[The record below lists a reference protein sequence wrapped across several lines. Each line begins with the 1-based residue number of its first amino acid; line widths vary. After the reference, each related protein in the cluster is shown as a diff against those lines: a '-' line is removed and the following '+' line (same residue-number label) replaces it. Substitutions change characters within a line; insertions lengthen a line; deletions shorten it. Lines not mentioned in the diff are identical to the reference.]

1 MLRSQT
7 LTTPGSRSTARSRRP
22 TQTRRLGQ
30 FVVEGE
36 KLVAR
41 LLASRF
47 PAVSVLVTDRHL
59 SRGWAVQVPAD
70 VPTYVVPDVLID
82 SIVGFPFHRGVLGCG
97 ERRAWPALDEIVE
110 RAGARLTLVICPRL
124 SNPENLGAIAR
135 ISDVFGIDAILAGPS
150 CPDPLSRRV
159 LRVSMGSSLRVPVI
173 VSDRLEE
180 IADNLA
186 RRDRVVLL
194 GAVADP
200 AAEPFD
206 AVRRPDRLGLVLGE
220 EDQGIEP
227 EWLEKCARRGHHS
240 HAPGSRVAKRR
251 RGGGHLAPC
260 FHATLTNKPAR
271 AMIGGGRREDARSF
285 VAQSGCDSAVGGRS
299 LPTRSS
305 IRVRIKCILSSTERT
320 VRPIVAAI
328 SALVKPWS
336 FQRTILRRSSE
347 RPWSSRSI
355 SSSTTTFSSALG

>member
-1 MLRSQT
+1 MARVAITDLDDPRIAIYRSLKAT
-7 LTTPGSRSTARSRRP
+7 ND
-22 TQTRRLGQ
+22 TRGLGQ

-59 SRGWAVQVPAD
+59 AKLAVPVPAE

-97 ERRAWPALDEIVE
+97 ERRTWPALDEIVD

-124 SNPENLGAIAR
+124 SNPENLGSVAR

-173 VSDRLEE
+173 VSEQLGE
-180 IADNLA
+180 ITDNLVRRA
-186 RRDRVVLL
+186 RIVLL

-206 AVRRPDRLGLVLGE
+206 AVRRPDRLALVLGE

-227 EWLEKCARRGHHS
+227 AWLEKCARKVTIPMR
-240 HAPGSRVAKRR
+240 PGAGSLNVA
-251 RGGGHLAPC
+251 
-260 FHATLTNKPAR
+260 
-271 AMIGGGRREDARSF
+271 
-285 VAQSGCDSAVGGRS
+285 
-299 LPTRSS
+299 
-305 IRVRIKCILSSTERT
+305 
-320 VRPIVAAI
+320 VAAG
-328 SALVKPWS
+328 
-336 FQRTILRRSSE
+336 ILLHAWT
-347 RPWSSRSI
+347 RP
-355 SSSTTTFSSALG
+355 